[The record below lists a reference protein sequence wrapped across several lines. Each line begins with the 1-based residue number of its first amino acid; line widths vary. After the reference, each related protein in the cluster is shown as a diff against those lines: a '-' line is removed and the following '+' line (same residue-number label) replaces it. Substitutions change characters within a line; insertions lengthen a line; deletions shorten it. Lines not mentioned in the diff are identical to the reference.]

1 MHHLKKVVCDANTHI
16 IVQLNKASSMHEV
29 FASVLLMPNQKL
41 SIPRLTVAAE
51 RAMHA
56 DMKKLEIRSAE
67 QRATIFKNTI
77 STPEAGEHHTPN
89 HTARAVVEFDC
100 KDQGRMYAIVK
111 DGERYPDA
119 TTAARVIGI
128 QNLVSLREG
137 ASKSELWDAYLKST
151 ESSTSASQHVFA
163 LPVTMVWPLA
173 RPHNLINL
181 GEALVYAHRLP
192 DHFLQIDKTVTLAL
206 AHSMWSDVFILGK

>member
-1 MHHLKKVVCDANTHI
+1 
-16 IVQLNKASSMHEV
+16 
-29 FASVLLMPNQKL
+29 
-41 SIPRLTVAAE
+41 
-51 RAMHA
+51 
-56 DMKKLEIRSAE
+56 
-67 QRATIFKNTI
+67 
-77 STPEAGEHHTPN
+77 
-89 HTARAVVEFDC
+89 
-100 KDQGRMYAIVK
+100 MYAIVK

-192 DHFLQIDKTVTLAL
+192 EHFLQIDKTVTLAL